1 MNVPR
6 LTRCALLLGLSA
18 GGALLV
24 ADPKPAASPVTV
36 VFSHPEKFTDVRD
49 NESDFENER
58 GREHYL
64 PLLQEFLQQQG
75 ATRLAPGQ
83 QLTITFSDIDLAGDF
98 EPWRGVQYS
107 DIRIIKDIY
116 IPRLTFAFKLT
127 DGKGQVLKEGERK
140 LQDLGYQM
148 RLTRG
153 FRDDP
158 LRYEKDMLDDW
169 LRDELRTVVA
179 KN

>member
-1 MNVPR
+1 MKLTR
-6 LTRCALLLGLSA
+6 LTRCAFLLGLSA
-18 GGALLV
+18 AGALL
-24 ADPKPAASPVTV
+24 AATPKPASRVTV
-36 VFSHPEKFTDVRD
+36 VFDHPEKFTDVRD
-49 NESDFENER
+49 NMSDTDNEL
-58 GREHYL
+58 GRERYL
-64 PLLQEFLQQQG
+64 PPLQEYLEQHG
-75 ATRLAPGQ
+75 TARLAAGQ

-98 EPWRGVQYS
+98 EPWHGIQFS
-107 DIRIIKDIY
+107 DVRIIKDIY
-116 IPRLTFAFKLT
+116 IPRLTFTFRLT
-127 DGKGQVLKEGERK
+127 DASGQVLKEGERK

-169 LRDELRTVVA
+169 LRDELRSA

>member
-1 MNVPR
+1 MHLTR

-18 GGALLV
+18 GGALL
-24 ADPKPAASPVTV
+24 AAETKPASPVTV
-36 VFSHPEKFTDVRD
+36 VFNHPEKFTDVRD
-49 NESDFENER
+49 NMSDNDNEL

-64 PLLQEFLQQQG
+64 PLLQEHLQKEG
-75 ATRLAPGQ
+75 AARLAPGQ

-98 EPWRGVQYS
+98 EPWRGVQFS

-116 IPRLTFAFKLT
+116 IPRLTFTFKLT
-127 DGKGQVLKEGERK
+127 GANGQVLKEGERK

-169 LRDELRTVVA
+169 LRDELRPVVA

>member
-1 MNVPR
+1 MNLPR

-18 GGALLV
+18 GGALL
-24 ADPKPAASPVTV
+24 AAEIKPASPVTV
-36 VFSHPEKFTDVRD
+36 VFTHPEKFTDVRD
-49 NESDFENER
+49 NMSDSDNEL

-64 PLLQEFLQQQG
+64 PLLQEHLQQEG
-75 ATRLAPGQ
+75 AARLASGQ

-98 EPWRGVQYS
+98 EPWRGMQFS

-116 IPRLTFAFKLT
+116 IPRLTFSFKLT
-127 DGKGQVLKEGERK
+127 GANGQVLKEGERK

-169 LRDELRTVVA
+169 LRDELRSTPA

>member
-1 MNVPR
+1 MNLSR
-6 LTRCALLLGLSA
+6 LTRCALLFGLSA
-18 GGALLV
+18 GGALLA
-24 ADPKPAASPVTV
+24 ADTKPASPVTV

-49 NESDFENER
+49 NQSDSDNEL

-64 PLLQEFLQQQG
+64 PLLQEHLEKEG
-75 ATRLAPGQ
+75 ATHLAAGQ

-98 EPWRGVQYS
+98 EPWRGVQFS

-116 IPRLTFAFKLT
+116 IPRLTFSFKLT
-127 DGKGQVLKEGERK
+127 GANGQVIKEGERK

-169 LRDELRTVVA
+169 LRDELRPVVA

>member
-1 MNVPR
+1 MNLTR

-18 GGALLV
+18 GGALL
-24 ADPKPAASPVTV
+24 AAETKPASPVTV
-36 VFSHPEKFTDVRD
+36 VFAHPEKFTDVRD
-49 NESDFENER
+49 NQSDFDNEL

-75 ATRLAPGQ
+75 ASRLAPGQ
-83 QLTITFSDIDLAGDF
+83 LLTITFSDIDLAGDF
-98 EPWRGVQYS
+98 EPWRGVQFS
-107 DIRIIKDIY
+107 DVRIVKDIY
-116 IPRLTFAFKLT
+116 FPRLTFTFKLT
-127 DGKGQVLKEGERK
+127 GANGQVLKEGERK
-140 LQDLGYQM
+140 LQDMGFQM

-169 LRDELRTVVA
+169 LRDELRSAAT

>member
-1 MNVPR
+1 MN
-6 LTRCALLLGLSA
+6 LTRLARYALLPGLLA
-18 GGALLV
+18 AGALL
-24 ADPKPAASPVTV
+24 AATPKPASRVTV
-36 VFSHPEKFTDVRD
+36 VFDHPEKFTDVRD
-49 NESDFENER
+49 NESDTDNEL
-58 GREHYL
+58 GRARYL
-64 PLLQEFLQQQG
+64 PPLQEYLEQQG
-75 ATRLAPGQ
+75 TARLPAGQ

-98 EPWRGVQYS
+98 EPWRGAQFS

-116 IPRLTFAFKLT
+116 IPRLTFTFKLT
-127 DGKGQVLKEGERK
+127 DASGQVLKEGERK

-169 LRDELRTVVA
+169 LRDELKPA
-179 KN
+179 KG